1 MEERP
6 PEHQPPL
13 PYPYD
18 QEDEINLLDYF
29 IVLLKHKNLII
40 GLVFFTGVFAVI
52 ISLLMTNIY
61 RSEAIIVPRQN
72 ENATSSSPLSAL
84 RGLGGITDENVGLV
98 GGGSAEKFEIV
109 LKSRDLSARVVERY
123 KLRPRLFEEAWNPD
137 KKEWRDDPPP
147 TLQDAYKAITAMLT
161 ISRDNMSEVLTIKFD
176 HKDPKFAKDMVDHY
190 LTELSESLREETLKD
205 AEENQR
211 FLRKQLEQTSD
222 VLLKDKIYN
231 MLARE
236 IEKETFARAQT
247 YYSFLVLDP
256 PIVPDID
263 KKVRP
268 RRSLICILSVT
279 VVFFFALF
287 LAFFL
292 EYVQNVQKTEDPERL
307 EAIRDNL
314 KLPGTITPW
323 GLRFLE
329 KSRTYAVNLKKLP
342 GSCIRRLR
350 SLKRPK

>member
-1 MEERP
+1 MQERP

-18 QEDEINLLDYF
+18 EEDEINLLDYF
-29 IVLLKHKNLII
+29 IVLLKHKKLII
-40 GLVFFTGVFAVI
+40 GSVFFTGVLAVI

-61 RSEAIIVPRQN
+61 RSEATIVPRQN

-84 RGLGGITDENVGLV
+84 RGLGGIADENVGLV

-109 LKSRDLSARVVERY
+109 LKSRHLSARVVERH
-123 KLRPRLFEEAWNPD
+123 KLMPHLFEEAWDPD

-147 TLQDAYKAITAMLT
+147 TSQDAYKALMAGLSV
-161 ISRDNMSEVLTIKFD
+161 SRQRTSEVLTIKFD
-176 HKDPKFAKDMVDHY
+176 HKSPEFARDMVDHY
-190 LTELSESLREETLKD
+190 LTELSESLREETLTD
-205 AEENQR
+205 ALENQR
-211 FLRKQLEQTSD
+211 FLRRQLEQTSD
-222 VLLKDKIYN
+222 VLLKEKIYD

-236 IEKETFARAQT
+236 IEKETFARAQK

-256 PIVPDID
+256 PVVPDLD
-263 KKVRP
+263 KKVKP

-279 VVFFFALF
+279 VAFFVAVF

-292 EYVQNVQKTEDPERL
+292 EYVHNVRTREDPERL

-314 KLPGTITPW
+314 KLP
-323 GLRFLE
+323 
-329 KSRTYAVNLKKLP
+329 
-342 GSCIRRLR
+342 
-350 SLKRPK
+350 

>member
-1 MEERP
+1 MQERP
-6 PEHQPPL
+6 PEYPPPP
-13 PYPYD
+13 PYPYE
-18 QEDEINLLDYF
+18 EDEINLLDYF
-29 IVLLKHKNLII
+29 IVLLKHKQLII
-40 GLVFFTGVFAVI
+40 GSVFFTGVFAVI

-61 RSEAIIVPRQN
+61 RSEAVIVPRQD

-84 RGLGGITDENVGLV
+84 RGLGGIADEAVGLV
-98 GGGSAEKFEIV
+98 GGGSAEKFDIV
-109 LKSRDLSARVVERY
+109 LKSRHLSARVVERY
-123 KLRPRLFEEAWNPD
+123 KLMPRLFEEAWD
-137 KKEWRDDPPP
+137 ADEKEWRNDPPP
-147 TLQDAYKAITAMLT
+147 TLQDAHKAITAMLT
-161 ISRDNMSEVLTIKFD
+161 ISRDTMSEVLTVKFD
-176 HKDPKFAKDMVDHY
+176 HKEPKFARDMVDHY

-222 VLLKDKIYN
+222 VLLKDKIYG

-256 PIVPDID
+256 PIVPDLN
-263 KKVRP
+263 KKVKP

-279 VVFFFALF
+279 VVFFLAVF

-292 EYVQNVQKTEDPERL
+292 EYVHNVRTTEDPERL
-307 EAIRDNL
+307 RALQEGL
-314 KLPGTITPW
+314 KLPDTVVPRSLW
-323 GLRFLE
+323 LLE
-329 KSRTYAVNLKKLP
+329 KSRTYAASLKKFSE
-342 GSCIRRLR
+342 SCIQRLR